1 MKASGLPGPTAA
13 MTRKP
18 LASEDGFTLIE
29 LVIVITIIGTLLTI
43 MLTSYVE
50 YQAKANSAV
59 ARANV
64 QVLVPSIE
72 AYYADKATYV
82 GMTLPGLKDA
92 YDQSIVSSVY
102 ALSDLTETS
111 YCTSSTVGGQ
121 SWKKSGPGT
130 VVARGACS

>member
-1 MKASGLPGPTAA
+1 
-13 MTRKP
+13 MTRK
-18 LASEDGFTLIE
+18 SSSREDGVTLID
-29 LVIVITIIGTLLTI
+29 LVIVITIIGILLAI
-43 MLTSYVE
+43 MLTSYLG

-72 AYYADKATYV
+72 SYYADQATYV

-102 ALSDLTETS
+102 TLSDLTDTR
-111 YCTSSTVGGQ
+111 YCVSSTVGGQ
-121 SWKKSGPGT
+121 SWKKTGPGT
-130 VVARGACS
+130 VAARGACS